1 MSELT
6 FTPAEVPVVV
16 RESKPNP
23 FAGNLPLVD
32 GQAVSVT
39 VPFAADSAEVK
50 RMKGQ
55 ARRAAAAEHRTCRV
69 KVTES
74 GKGAKVS
81 STLTFWTTT
90 QIIKAR
96 KSAEP
101 TA

>member
-1 MSELT
+1 MELN
-6 FTPAEVPVVV
+6 FTPAEVPTIA

-39 VPFAADSAEVK
+39 VPHAADSAEVK

-55 ARRAAAAEHRTCRV
+55 ARRAAAAEGRTCRV
-69 KVTES
+69 KVVQN
-74 GKGAKVS
+74 GKGAKVES
-81 STLTFWTTT
+81 VLTFWTTT
-90 QIIKAR
+90 QIIKTR
-96 KSAEP
+96 KSVP